1 MKGRR
6 HLIGK
11 RWVLLAIIAVGL
23 SVMGISYAT
32 WTDDLS
38 ILGNVTFGNFI
49 MSFQESSGQYTA
61 KIVDTMSPTAQ
72 NIETIE
78 CESRIGRDGRTA
90 ELIFSRGL
98 PLNLLM
104 EGRYLQI
111 TYPITSA
118 NGSVTPSTLQTGS
131 ADAMRRTIDFTPAE
145 SLMVIDHIGYIAN
158 QWTESFAI
166 PLSFELH
173 HAINN
178 RSSGQSRTQNLG
190 DAEGVVWLALSA
202 ESIAAVSSLPDMM
215 EIPYSLLEEAEC
227 VPVQDNDNGIRVA
240 YRCTIPVMIELANS
254 Q

>member
-1 MKGRR
+1 MKGRW

-11 RWVLLAIIAVGL
+11 RWVLLAIMAVGL
-23 SVMGISYAT
+23 SIMGISYAA

-38 ILGNVTFGNFI
+38 ILGNVTFGNFT
-49 MSFQESSGQYTA
+49 MSFQENSGQYTA
-61 KIVDTMSPTAQ
+61 KIVDTMSLTAQ
-72 NIETIE
+72 NLESIE
-78 CESRIGRDGRTA
+78 CEARIGRDGRTA

-111 TYPITSA
+111 TCPVTPA
-118 NGSVTPSTLQTGS
+118 NGSVTPSTLQAGG
-131 ADAMRRTIDFTPAE
+131 AAAPRRTVDFIPTE
-145 SLMVIDHIGYIAN
+145 SLMVIDHIGYIAT
-158 QWTESFAI
+158 QWTEGFAI

-173 HAINN
+173 QAINN
-178 RSSGQSRTQNLG
+178 QNSNQSRTQNQG

-202 ESIAAVSSLPDMM
+202 ESVAAVSSLPDMM
-215 EIPYSLLEEAEC
+215 EIPYSLLDEAEC

-240 YRCTIPVMIELANS
+240 YRCTIPVMIEQANS